1 MIHYPRIT
9 LKEKQTWPTASTI
22 NQENNVLLGAKRI
35 NICGVHLGLLPQ
47 TSPGGFRLQV
57 IPERGFLFFWI
68 FLLFFSELSFLGRV
82 WTEFGNKIFFLL
94 SRPTSSH
101 FGLKIML
108 EWSFLI
114 FWIYLLF
121 FSEFSCTG
129 RVWTEFRSKIFLSLS
144 RPI

>member
-57 IPERGFLFFWI
+57 IPERGFLIFQFFYY
-68 FLLFFSELSFLGRV
+68 FFRNFLGRV
-82 WTEFGNKIFFLL
+82 EYERHSGVKFFSLFLGLSHPVLSKNNIGKWFFNFFQIFGYFFGIFF
-94 SRPTSSH
+94 SGSSMN
-101 FGLKIML
+101 GI
-108 EWSFLI
+108 
-114 FWIYLLF
+114 
-121 FSEFSCTG
+121 
-129 RVWTEFRSKIFLSLS
+129 RD
-144 RPI
+144 